1 MKNIHPYF
9 TRVANHIVI
18 WIIAFTLF
26 RFLREYG
33 QVVEDGLSQRLTI
46 IESIRFQLMLGTIA
60 GILFGSY
67 AYFIDN
73 ILSRRFSFGR
83 TVLISSVGYILVIM
97 CLIFIGFTLTSTLI
111 DSSLGKDDLQNFLA
125 NGNHR
130 VLIVYCFIVGFLI
143 EFFQE
148 VDHKFGPGN
157 LWKMLKG
164 TYYRPIEEERVLMFL
179 DMRSSTA
186 IAEKLGHIKYSRLV
200 QDCFKDIRVI
210 ADHGG
215 QVYQYVGDEAVLTWE
230 GQTGFDDNNCVNAYF
245 AFCDQLES
253 RRAHYIANY
262 GLLPEFKAGMNVG
275 MVTTAEVGDIK
286 REIAFHGDTIN
297 TAARIQDMCNDL
309 GHDLLASRSVIQR
322 LRDDTSHSMNS
333 VGELA
338 LKGKAAKVEIHSI
351 ERS

>member
-1 MKNIHPYF
+1 M
-9 TRVANHIVI
+9 I
-18 WIIAFTLF
+18 WTIAFWLF

-33 QVVEDGLSQRLTI
+33 QVVEGGLSQRFTT
-46 IESIRFQLMLGTIA
+46 IESASFQLILGTTA

-67 AYFIDN
+67 AFLIDKF
-73 ILSRRFSFGR
+73 LSRKFSFGR
-83 TVLISSVGYILVIM
+83 TVLISSVGYVLIIL
-97 CLIFIGFTLTSTLI
+97 CLILIGFSLTSTWI
-111 DSSLGKDDLQNFLA
+111 DSSLGRADLRAFA
-125 NGNHR
+125 ESGNHR
-130 VLIVYCFIVGFLI
+130 VLILYCFIVGFLI

-148 VDHKFGPGN
+148 VDLKFGPGN

-164 TYYRPIEEERVLMFL
+164 TYYHPVEEERLLMFL

-200 QDCFKDIRVI
+200 QDCFRDISVI

-230 GQTGFDDNNCVNAYF
+230 GQIAFDDNNCVNAYF
-245 AFCDQLES
+245 AFRDQLES

-297 TAARIQDMCNDL
+297 TAARIQGMCNDL
-309 GHDLLASRSVIQR
+309 GHDFLASKSVIQR
-322 LRDDTSHSMNS
+322 LADNTSYLLNP

-338 LKGKAAKVEIHSI
+338 LKGRAAKVEILAL
-351 ERS
+351 ERK